1 MTTLAS
7 NPVFTL
13 TIGDAMN
20 EVCVNGKYNA
30 SARSRRAI
38 VQYAMSWVNQ
48 TWKNADDKGKIHAIK
63 GKVNLILER
72 RCACTGFGKDE
83 KGWAE
88 FRTFA
93 DGLIPEPTQNRA
105 GDADEFLAALD
116 AEA

>member
-7 NPVFTL
+7 NPSRTL
-13 TIGDAMN
+13 SIGDAITQ
-20 EVCVNGKYNA
+20 VCANGKYHA
-30 SARSRRAI
+30 SALARRTI

-48 TWKNADDKGKIHAIK
+48 TWKNADDKGKIHAVK
-63 GKVNLILER
+63 GKVNLILEK
-72 RCACTGFGKDE
+72 RCASIGFGKDE
-83 KGWAE
+83 KGWAD